1 MSGHC
6 IKPHSKYTEMTLIN
20 NIVSNIKNKSLLSN
34 LSDIEKYDNMLLNF
48 MFLNIGV
55 KDTRIINENETI
67 SFQV

>member
-1 MSGHC
+1 M
-6 IKPHSKYTEMTLIN
+6 K
-20 NIVSNIKNKSLLSN
+20 NISSNIKNKSLLSN

>member
-1 MSGHC
+1 
-6 IKPHSKYTEMTLIN
+6 MTLIN

-48 MFLNIGV
+48 MFFNTGV
-55 KDTRIINENETI
+55 KETRIINENETI